1 MHLLAAQPGSIDD
14 GSEPVDL
21 GQTPAD
27 LVFISAADT
36 ELAALSEA
44 RAELGKAA
52 PGLRLA
58 SLNHLRHPMSVDLHL
73 ENCATRSRLVIARVL
88 GGAGYW
94 KYGLEQY
101 AIELARAGVPF
112 AALPGDDKP
121 DEELFRLSTIPR
133 EDWQNLWSYMVEG
146 GPENAA
152 NFLIYAQ
159 SLLTGGERPEPARP
173 LLRAGVYWPGS
184 GIADL
189 AMARAEWTVGA
200 PVVPLIFYRALVQ
213 GAGLNPINRLIKTL
227 LKKGLN
233 PLPVFAASLKDPVS
247 AATLQSLFG
256 AAPPA
261 IILNCT
267 SFAVGSADQ
276 GADNNTNANPL
287 TMAEANDAPVL
298 QVVLA
303 GSSEVAWEQGLA
315 GLSARDIA
323 MNVAL
328 PGFQIELG
336 TFEMVEQTVPI
347 GGRQ

>member
-189 AMARAEWTVGA
+189 AMGRTG
-200 PVVPLIFYRALVQ
+200 
-213 GAGLNPINRLIKTL
+213 G
-227 LKKGLN
+227 
-233 PLPVFAASLKDPVS
+233 SLR
-247 AATLQSLFG
+247 G
-256 AAPPA
+256 
-261 IILNCT
+261 
-267 SFAVGSADQ
+267 
-276 GADNNTNANPL
+276 
-287 TMAEANDAPVL
+287 DAPRSGP
-298 QVVLA
+298 A
-303 GSSEVAWEQGLA
+303 
-315 GLSARDIA
+315 
-323 MNVAL
+323 
-328 PGFQIELG
+328 
-336 TFEMVEQTVPI
+336 T
-347 GGRQ
+347 